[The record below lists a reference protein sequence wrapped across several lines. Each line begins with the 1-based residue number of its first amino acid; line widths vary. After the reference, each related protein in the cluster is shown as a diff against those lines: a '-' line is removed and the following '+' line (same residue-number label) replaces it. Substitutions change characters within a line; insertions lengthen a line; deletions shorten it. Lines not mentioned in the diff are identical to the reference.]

1 MVTMRTCLAMTAM
14 VLLAGAADAQTGSG
28 VIKGRVFVRGT
39 APAPKTVLVG
49 ADAHC
54 KARHPQGLEHSD
66 FSISKAGLAEVLVY
80 LKTGVK
86 GAFTAPATPALLDQ
100 KGCQYHPGLVAVL
113 AGQTLKIRNSDPTLH
128 NVHFRPRL
136 NPEINVG
143 QPRAGMESAR
153 VFAKPELLMPIGC
166 DVHPWM
172 RASLAV
178 LPHPF
183 FAVSAEGGAFEIRNV
198 PPGRYEIEARHPK
211 IPPVSATV
219 KVGGGETAVDLTLAF
234 ER

>member
-1 MVTMRTCLAMTAM
+1 MRTCLAMTAM

-100 KGCQYHPGLVAVL
+100 KGCQYHPG
-113 AGQTLKIRNSDPTLH
+113 
-128 NVHFRPRL
+128 
-136 NPEINVG
+136 
-143 QPRAGMESAR
+143 
-153 VFAKPELLMPIGC
+153 
-166 DVHPWM
+166 
-172 RASLAV
+172 
-178 LPHPF
+178 
-183 FAVSAEGGAFEIRNV
+183 
-198 PPGRYEIEARHPK
+198 PGRYEIEARHPK
-211 IPPVSATV
+211 LPPVSATV